1 MKIVIVAFTRAGSLL
16 ASRLADGLSEPESA
30 PKSSV
35 RVFVPERYA
44 GEGRE
49 VLAGT
54 VGEWASFWF
63 NKNEKKAEAL
73 VFISAVGIAVRAI
86 APFLRDKT
94 TDPAVVVLDDK
105 GNNVISLLSGHIGG
119 GNALTQKIAALI
131 GAYPVVTTATDIHGI
146 EAADEWAVNNN
157 CAIENIS
164 AVKHVSAAMLDGL
177 PVGVA
182 ITDERL
188 SPPWPVTLWLRPRV
202 LVLGVGCR
210 RDISK
215 EALEAAVEDFLKG
228 AGVSLLSLRTVA
240 SIELKRDEPA
250 LLDFCS
256 QHGISFLTYTA
267 EELRMTEGRFASSEK
282 VREVT
287 GVDNVCERAAVLAS
301 CGVLLRSKTLYPG
314 IALALA
320 KISVD

>member
-16 ASRLADGLSEPESA
+16 ASRLADGLSEPESNA
-30 PKSSV
+30 

-86 APFLRDKT
+86 APFLHDKT

-105 GNNVISLLSGHIGG
+105 GKNVISLLSGHIGG

-182 ITDERL
+182 ITEERL

-210 RDISK
+210 RGIPK
-215 EALEAAVEDFLKG
+215 EALDVAVEDFLKG
-228 AGVSLLSLRTVA
+228 AGVSVLSMRAVA

-250 LLDFCS
+250 LLEFSS
-256 QHGISFLTYTA
+256 QHGIPFLTYTA
-267 EELRMTEGRFASSEK
+267 EELRMTEGRFTSSEK

-301 CGVLLRSKTLYPG
+301 SGVLLRSKTLYPG
-314 IALALA
+314 IAMALA